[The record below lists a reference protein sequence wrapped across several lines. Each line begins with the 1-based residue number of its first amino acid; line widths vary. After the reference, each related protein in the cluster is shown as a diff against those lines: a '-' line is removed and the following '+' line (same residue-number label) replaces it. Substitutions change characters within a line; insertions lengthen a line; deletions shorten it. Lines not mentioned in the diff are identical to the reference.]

1 MKASELRP
9 GQFFEFTG
17 DDAKERFRALESL
30 YVGRVWYMNSH
41 FQLFWCGLDC
51 EVVAV
56 AGWDDEASESE
67 AKQLNIDS
75 GDEKFELARALHRV
89 VRAMHD
95 GHCPK
100 CGHLA
105 SSMEFEL
112 SEGYH
117 CCPECLFAITKEE
130 ADEALAMFL
139 PYMQKNY
146 DKFAAWQLHGR
157 FVKPVEPAPST
168 PEPFRAGDLVVC
180 VDASPHATGRCV
192 LSNEAIY
199 KVQEIDQLGKTVYSL
214 FLQGIFA
221 TDGDGR
227 RLSFQPSRFRHA
239 TAAEIEQ
246 YMQSHPEARS
256 KSMQKR
262 IEAMTEPKPLQL
274 AEGKYYERRDGK
286 VVGPVKLCRDLGEPW
301 EYIVAGYS
309 YRSDGTQ
316 AIEDEESEA
325 DIIREAPPP
334 PSEQKRQDDE
344 GWIEWAGGDNCPLPK
359 GTNTELKVRFGT
371 TATVDNPED
380 FRWYH
385 LNDSSDIT
393 HYRVVEQPPS
403 LSDAIAAKCKEI
415 DETIGPNPWPMNQP
429 AKYRPFASGEE
440 FRPHRDRWLR
450 CKEGHI
456 YRVILVS
463 ELGVRIA
470 WMTSLIQFD
479 EMFNTFV
486 FDNNGEP
493 CGVME

>member
-9 GQFFEFTG
+9 GQFFEFVG
-17 DDAKERFRALESL
+17 DHMHTRWRSLASRIEGRA
-30 YVGRVWYMNSH
+30 WYINSH
-41 FQLFWCGLDC
+41 FVMYWCGLDC
-51 EVVAV
+51 DVTPLAV

-95 GHCPK
+95 GHCPR

-105 SSMEFEL
+105 SSMEFEP

-168 PEPFRAGDLVVC
+168 PDPQPFRAGDLVV
-180 VDASPHATGRCV
+180 
-192 LSNEAIY
+192 
-199 KVQEIDQLGKTVYSL
+199 
-214 FLQGIFA
+214 
-221 TDGDGR
+221 GD
-227 RLSFQPSRFRHA
+227 F
-239 TAAEIEQ
+239 
-246 YMQSHPEARS
+246 
-256 KSMQKR
+256 
-262 IEAMTEPKPLQL
+262 
-274 AEGKYYERRDGK
+274 YY
-286 VVGPVKLCRDLGEPW
+286 
-301 EYIVAGYS
+301 
-309 YRSDGTQ
+309 
-316 AIEDEESEA
+316 
-325 DIIREAPPP
+325 
-334 PSEQKRQDDE
+334 
-344 GWIEWAGGDNCPLPK
+344 DN
-359 GTNTELKVRFGT
+359 
-371 TATVDNPED
+371 
-380 FRWYH
+380 FRWEH
-385 LNDSSDIT
+385 IGMGGDIT
-393 HYRVVEQPPS
+393 HYRVVEQPP
-403 LSDAIAAKCKEI
+403 
-415 DETIGPNPWPMNQP
+415 
-429 AKYRPFASGEE
+429 AKYRPFASAEE

-450 CKEGHI
+450 CKEGHT

-486 FDNNGEP
+486 FDDNSEP
-493 CGVME
+493 CGVRE